1 MACRVYDTFVAK
13 ILYCGPKSPNST
25 PYLKVLLL
33 GFLPASFFLDFNC
46 YLITHL
52 FLSSSEIQFYSGDN
66 LGLDAGL
73 EINYFTSILSL
84 FWALVKIL
92 VQFFRP

>member
-1 MACRVYDTFVAK
+1 MACHVYDTFVAK

-25 PYLKVLLL
+25 TYLKVLLL

-46 YLITHL
+46 YLTHL

-66 LGLDAGL
+66 LGFACRFGNQPFYKHFISFLGL
-73 EINYFTSILSL
+73 S
-84 FWALVKIL
+84 
-92 VQFFRP
+92 